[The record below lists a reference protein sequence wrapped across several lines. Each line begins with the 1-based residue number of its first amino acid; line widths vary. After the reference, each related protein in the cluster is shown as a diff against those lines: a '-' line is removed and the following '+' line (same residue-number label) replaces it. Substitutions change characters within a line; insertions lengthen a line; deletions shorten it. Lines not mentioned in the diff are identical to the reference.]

1 MRTRVSRLTPSMR
14 PRAQPEREESSKARN
29 RLHTSAP
36 FHLEATVRVLQRR
49 PASKLDIWERGRYL
63 RAFVSGEGLALVEV
77 ENRGTICQ
85 PDVRFAIRAGNRAQ
99 ATRLGVRHSLHRV
112 LGLDVDPQPFFRLA
126 AAEPTLRSPAYALRG
141 MRPPRFAGLF
151 ETFANVVPFQ
161 QLSLEAGVT
170 IVGNL
175 IERFGESLQYDRRR
189 FHAFPT
195 ARTIANARMSALRG
209 CGLSVRKAETLRH
222 LGWLIESGE
231 LNETHIEGMTTKDA
245 LRILLDLPG
254 IGPWSAGLVLLRG
267 FGRLEVFPPGD
278 VGATRMLSTLTQM
291 TPGAPLDRLIDR
303 FGELRGYLYFYGL
316 ARNLMEKGLI
326 QSVCRIGIASRSAS

>member
-1 MRTRVSRLTPSMR
+1 LP
-14 PRAQPEREESSKARN
+14 
-29 RLHTSAP
+29 
-36 FHLEATVRVLQRR
+36 RR
-49 PASKLDIWERGRYL
+49 PSGEEECWEQGRYL
-63 RAFVSGEGLALVEV
+63 RAYVAGDELALVEV
-77 ENRGTICQ
+77 ENRGTIAR
-85 PDVRFAIRAGNRAQ
+85 PDVRFAIRAGNPGQ
-99 ATRLGVRHSLHRV
+99 AARIGIHQSLRRV
-112 LGLDVDPQPFFRLA
+112 LGLDVDPQPFYRLA
-126 AAEPTLRSPAYALRG
+126 VTEPTLRSPAYALRG

-151 ETFANVVPFQ
+151 ETFANIVPFQ
-161 QLSLEAGVT
+161 QLSLEAGVA

-175 IERFGESLQYDRRR
+175 IERFGKTLQYDRRR

-195 ARTIANARMSALRG
+195 ARAIADAHMSALRG
-209 CGLSVRKAETLRH
+209 CGLSARKAETLRH

-278 VGATRMLSTLTQM
+278 VGATRMLSSLTQL

-316 ARNLMEKGLI
+316 AGNLMKKGLI
-326 QSVCRIGIASRSAS
+326 QSVCGTGIESRSAS